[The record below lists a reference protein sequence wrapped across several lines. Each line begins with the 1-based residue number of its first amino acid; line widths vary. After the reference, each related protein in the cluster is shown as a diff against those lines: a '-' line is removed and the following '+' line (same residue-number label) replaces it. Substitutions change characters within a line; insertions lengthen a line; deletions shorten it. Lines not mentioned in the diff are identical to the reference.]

1 MGPNP
6 VHDGRDAEISD
17 MVSTAAEGLKD
28 MDGHSEEEKA
38 VLEARAITG
47 EKAALT
53 FDSLINF
60 AESSL
65 QYIAPKSRQDTTF
78 T

>member
-1 MGPNP
+1 
-6 VHDGRDAEISD
+6 

-38 VLEARAITG
+38 ILEARAITG

-60 AESSL
+60 AE
-65 QYIAPKSRQDTTF
+65 RQLAVHCPQEQAGYNLHLAL
-78 T
+78 